1 MVSAVFRIGPTG
13 VGRKGNPMFSW
24 PKPSGG
30 YAPQASVR
38 RLAASLPAIAQIV
51 VAVLISYAIAHYALG
66 HAAPVVA
73 VTVTI
78 SSLGLSRDARPVRVL
93 ETAIGVTLGI
103 TLSELIVLWA
113 GQGLWQLGVGLGLT
127 LMVAR
132 LVSPS
137 PAFAIVAGV
146 QAVLVAVLPAVNGGP
161 FTKTIDGVIGGAVA
175 LLCTALVPRDP
186 RRAALRDGRAVL
198 DVFSTLVTDLVS
210 ALRSGHRTAV
220 DRVLDRA
227 RETQAA
233 VDQWRLSLDSAVA
246 IVQISPIMRRH
257 RMELAEQKV
266 MQRNVDLAMRNLRVV
281 TRRLA
286 VLARDGSA
294 RPEIADILADVEASV
309 RMLKLSLDD
318 PTLRP
323 LVRQG
328 LIVIA
333 VRLDPVRLLAGQL
346 ASEASVVYALRPMLM
361 DLMCAAGLSTEEAR
375 AALPGGSVPS
385 P

>member
-1 MVSAVFRIGPTG
+1 
-13 VGRKGNPMFSW
+13 MFSW
-24 PKPSGG
+24 PIPSGG
-30 YAPQASVR
+30 YAPRASVR
-38 RLAASLPAIAQIV
+38 RLVDSTPAVAQIV
-51 VAVLISYAIAHYALG
+51 VAVIASYAIAHYALG

-78 SSLGLSRDARPVRVL
+78 SSLGFSRDARPIRVL

-103 TLSELIVLWA
+103 TLSELIVLWV
-113 GQGLWQLGVGLGLT
+113 GQGIWQLALGLGLT
-127 LMVAR
+127 LLVAR

-137 PAFAIVAGV
+137 PGFAIVAGV
-146 QAVLVAVLPAVNGGP
+146 QAALVAVLPAVSGGP
-161 FTKTIDGVIGGAVA
+161 FVRTIDGVVGGAVA

-198 DVFSTLVTDLVS
+198 DVFSSLVTELVS

-220 DRVLDRA
+220 DSVLERA
-227 RETQAA
+227 RGTQGL
-233 VDQWRLSLDSAVA
+233 VDQWRLSLDSAAA
-246 IVQISPIMRRH
+246 IVRISPLMRRH
-257 RMELAEQKV
+257 RAEIGEQQV

-294 RPEIADILADVEASV
+294 RPEIAELLADVEASV
-309 RMLKLSLDD
+309 RLLKQSLDD
-318 PTLRP
+318 PTIRP
-323 LVRQG
+323 AVRQS

-333 VRLDPVRLLAGQL
+333 VRLDPTGLPVGH
-346 ASEASVVYALRPMLM
+346 ASVVYALRPMLM
-361 DLMCAAGLSTEEAR
+361 DLLCAAGLSTEESR
-375 AALPGGSVPS
+375 AALPASTPLA